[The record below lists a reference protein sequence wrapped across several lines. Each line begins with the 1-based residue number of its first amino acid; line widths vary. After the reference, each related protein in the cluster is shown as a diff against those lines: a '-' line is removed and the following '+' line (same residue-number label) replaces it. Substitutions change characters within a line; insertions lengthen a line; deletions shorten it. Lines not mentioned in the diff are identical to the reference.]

1 MKMKKKTATALLAGM
16 ALAMAGCGNAIPDMT
31 DDQLQEV
38 GEYTAMLLLSHDV
51 NYRSRL
57 VDVETLVTEE
67 AGPSK
72 QETPQETSAPQE
84 TPVPENV
91 GMDPTVDTPVVDLT
105 GGQGNEEQSVV
116 SLEEALGLS
125 GQLALS
131 YTGYEIADSYP
142 QDASSDEY
150 FTVDA
155 EAGNQLLVLHF
166 TLQNRGE
173 GTEMVDTRGQKLMVR
188 VSVNGITSV
197 SLTTLLENDLM
208 LYREGLNPGETRE
221 VVLLAEFEA
230 QSLRDV
236 VSVEINVKNDD
247 KNATIQLE

>member
-1 MKMKKKTATALLAGM
+1 MKKKIVAALLTGM
-16 ALAMAGCGNAIPDMT
+16 ALMMAGCGNAIPDMT

-67 AGPSK
+67 AEPF
-72 QETPQETSAPQE
+72 ERPQE
-84 TPVPENV
+84 TPTPEETPAPENV
-91 GMDPTVDTPVVDLT
+91 GMDPTEDTPVVDLT

-125 GQLALS
+125 GQLTLS
-131 YTGYEIADSYP
+131 YTGHEIADSYP
-142 QDASSDEY
+142 RDEASEEY

-155 EAGNQLLVLHF
+155 EDGNQLLVLHF
-166 TLQNRGE
+166 TLQNHGE
-173 GTEMVDTRGQKLMVR
+173 GTEMADTRGEKLTVR

-208 LYREGLNPGETRE
+208 LYQEGLNPGETKE

-230 QSLRDV
+230 LTLRDV
-236 VSVEINVKNDD
+236 TSVELNVKNDD